1 MKFFLTTNYTKCVIR
16 IIYYENSSISM
27 GTAYKGGNKM
37 GDLVRIEDFKGELV
51 PIVDSITVADELGK
65 THADVMKDIRELSNK
80 LMSNHETKKIAEGNF
95 SLCTYKDKNN
105 RERPMYLMT
114 REGFENLVFT
124 YNGTRMVIAKAK
136 FIRKF
141 HEMEEKLKEQ
151 KQPKLPTSFK
161 EALLALVAAEEEKEK
176 LQLQNSTLNKE
187 LDHKEDVIA
196 GLVEEISVAEKRQ
209 ILNRVV
215 KHKGADYQGRWRIL
229 YREFESKY
237 HVDLSRRIENYIKKH
252 GKKISKIDFIDKH
265 LNKIPQLYEIACKV
279 FQSDVDELINEMYLC
294 R

>member
-1 MKFFLTTNYTKCVIR
+1 M
-16 IIYYENSSISM
+16 S
-27 GTAYKGGNKM
+27 G
-37 GDLVRIEDFKGELV
+37 LVRIEDFKGELI
-51 PIVDSITVADELGK
+51 PIVDSVTVADELGK
-65 THADVMKDIRELSNK
+65 RHGDVMRDIKELTNK
-80 LMSNHETKKIAEGNF
+80 LMSNHETKKIAESNF
-95 SLCTYKDKNN
+95 APGTYKDKNN
-105 RERPMYLMT
+105 QERPMYLMT
-114 REGFENLVFT
+114 KEGFENLVFT

-151 KQPKLPTSFK
+151 QQPKLPVTFK
-161 EALLALVAAEEEKEK
+161 EALLALLAAEEEKEK

-196 GLVEEISVAEKRQ
+196 GLVDEISVAEKRQ

-265 LNKIPQLYEIACKV
+265 LNKIPQLYEIACKI

-294 R
+294 K